1 MMICDAHVHVGYYPR
16 IDYNEI
22 TYHSPCRVVG
32 VLNRCGVSEFIV
44 SSTCAQ
50 ITGIGI
56 DDILREAQEIKRL
69 CGIRAHIFFWLS
81 GHLYDLDRRLK
92 WLESGLIEGV
102 KFHNDETPWIM
113 NRRSDL
119 YKILD
124 RIAQCEMPVLFHG
137 GINQGSRPCQIA
149 QVAKEYPDMKF
160 CIAHCRP
167 MSEVVRVISE
177 CPNVWTDTAYMRL
190 EDFKLLCA
198 YDWRN
203 RLMFGSDLPV
213 WQAYENCSLTRR
225 YREYCMSFKKTG
237 LERIAIKAFQEFLNT
252 KKKGI

>member
-1 MMICDAHVHVGYYPR
+1 MMICDAHIHVGYYPR
-16 IDYNEI
+16 IGYEELI
-22 TYHSPCRVVG
+22 YYSPRRVAG
-32 VLNRCGVSEFIV
+32 VINRCGVSEFIV

-50 ITGIGI
+50 MKEIGI
-56 DDILREAQEIKRL
+56 DDIVREAREMKRL
-69 CGIRAHIFFWLS
+69 CGTCVHIFFWLS
-81 GHLYDLDRRLK
+81 GHLYDLDRGLH
-92 WLESGLIEGV
+92 WIESGLFDGV

-113 NRRSDL
+113 NRKSDL

-124 RIAQCEMPVLFHG
+124 RIAQSGMPVLFHG
-137 GINQGSRPCQIA
+137 GINQGSRPLQIA
-149 QVAKEYPDMKF
+149 EIAKEYPDMRF

-177 CPNVWTDTAYMRL
+177 NPNVWTDTAYMRL

-203 RLMFGSDLPV
+203 RLMFGTDLPV
-213 WQAYENCSLTRR
+213 WQAHENCSLTRR

-237 LERIAIKAFQEFLNT
+237 LEGSAIKAFKEFLNT